1 MHEHATLELID
12 YRLSKVQD
20 RSKVT
25 KIVVC
30 ELEVHEPEEFKKR
43 LRAFLKNNYP
53 DVRADIEIVSPL
65 VSRGIKLISSQSK
78 Y

>member
-1 MHEHATLELID
+1 MHEHATLEMIA
-12 YRLSKVQD
+12 YKLSKVRD

-43 LRAFLKNNYP
+43 LRAFLKDKYP
-53 DVRADIEIVSPL
+53 DVRAEIEVVSPL
-65 VSRGIKLISSQSK
+65 VSRGTKLISS
-78 Y
+78 